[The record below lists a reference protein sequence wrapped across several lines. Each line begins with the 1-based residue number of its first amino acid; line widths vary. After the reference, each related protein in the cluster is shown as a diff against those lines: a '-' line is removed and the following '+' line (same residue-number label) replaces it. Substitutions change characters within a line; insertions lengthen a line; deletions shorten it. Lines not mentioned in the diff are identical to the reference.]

1 MQVLLEKQERGFRAS
16 APPLGESFEATT
28 RSAALEGLCE
38 RIQTRLQENAEWV
51 ELDIPFLAN
60 SPSTQNATNT
70 LKDDPTFDEWQEI
83 IAENRRKR
91 DTEEGCKN
99 STWEAMTCIL
109 PPSP

>member
-16 APPLGESFEATT
+16 APPLGESFEAAT
-28 RSAALEGLCE
+28 RSGALNGLRD
-38 RIQTRLQENAEWV
+38 RIQTRLQDNAEWV

-60 SPSTQNATNT
+60 KSSAQDAPSS

-91 DTEEGCKN
+91 DEEEGIIREN
-99 STWEAMTCIL
+99 VD
-109 PPSP
+109 